1 MIYQPTIQ
9 MRGLKNISS
18 QYKRKGKHI
27 TSLVVNLF
35 VNNVNKFVNSTMTVT
50 RCNKNTIISFFERHI
65 LLSAFLNTQTGRVFE
80 LHYAIV
86 VNELNV
92 SATVRSL
99 ILFIVILFINIISKN
114 IQYWYS
120 QQTIMPSRKN
130 TSILKI
136 NDTQNR

>member
-1 MIYQPTIQ
+1 

-65 LLSAFLNTQTGRVFE
+65 LLTAFFE
-80 LHYAIV
+80 HT
-86 VNELNV
+86 NG
-92 SATVRSL
+92 
-99 ILFIVILFINIISKN
+99 
-114 IQYWYS
+114 
-120 QQTIMPSRKN
+120 
-130 TSILKI
+130 TSISAQLC
-136 NDTQNR
+136 NSY

>member
-1 MIYQPTIQ
+1 

-50 RCNKNTIISFFERHI
+50 RCNKNTIISVFERRI
-65 LLSAFLNTQTGRVFE
+65 VLSAFLNTPTGRVFE

-114 IQYWYS
+114 I
-120 QQTIMPSRKN
+120 
-130 TSILKI
+130 
-136 NDTQNR
+136 